1 MTAGNVN
8 LESQFGAG
16 AGIQRDQRELL
27 LEVRNLKTYFKLDEG
42 TVRAVDGVS
51 YNLYRG
57 RTLGIVGESGCGKSV
72 TAQSILRIVPSPGQI
87 VDGEI
92 IYHRRQRESAGQPV
106 ATSANG
112 GGFRGR
118 FGGRGPS
125 RVAADGVEQIDLTTL
140 NPRGQA
146 IRDIRGNEIAL
157 IFQEPMSSLSPVH
170 TVGHQMIQTIV
181 LHQKVSKEEARE
193 RGIEMLARVGIPR
206 PREAIDRYS
215 HQLSGGQRQRAVIAL
230 ALSCKPSLLIAD
242 EPTTALDVT
251 TEAQIL
257 ELMKELQRDLGMAIQ
272 IITHNL
278 GVVAEMADDIMV
290 MYLGKEV
297 EQAPVEELFHN
308 PKHPYTKALLR
319 SIPRLGRKTG
329 RRLESI
335 EGMVPDPF
343 SIPAGCTFHTRCPF
357 YKPGICDDPQYVQV
371 GPNHWARC
379 ARTKDI
385 S

>member
-1 MTAGNVN
+1 MTAGNVGI
-8 LESQFGAG
+8 ESQPGALG
-16 AGIQRDQRELL
+16 AARDQRELL

-72 TAQSILRIVPSPGQI
+72 TAQSILQIVPSPGQI

-92 IYHRRQRESAGQPV
+92 IYHRRQRDGAEP
-106 ATSANG
+106 ATSAIVNG
-112 GGFRGR
+112 SGGLRGR
-118 FGGRGPS
+118 FGGRGPG
-125 RVAADGVEQIDLTTL
+125 RVAVDGVEQIDLAAL

-146 IRDIRGNEIAL
+146 IRAIRGNEIAL

-170 TVGHQMIQTIV
+170 TVGHQMTQTIM

-193 RGIEMLARVGIPR
+193 RAIDMLARVGLPR

-215 HQLSGGQRQRAVIAL
+215 HQLIGGQRQRAGIAR

-257 ELMKELQRDLGMAIQ
+257 ELMKELQQEFGMAIQ

-297 EQAPVEELFHN
+297 EQAPVEELFRN

-319 SIPRLGRKTG
+319 SIPRLGRKSK
-329 RRLESI
+329 RLESI

-343 SIPAGCTFHTRCPF
+343 SIPEGCTFHTRCPF
-357 YKPGICDDPQYVQV
+357 YQPGVCDDPQYVQV
-371 GPNHWARC
+371 GANHWARC
-379 ARTKDI
+379 ARTKEI
-385 S
+385 G